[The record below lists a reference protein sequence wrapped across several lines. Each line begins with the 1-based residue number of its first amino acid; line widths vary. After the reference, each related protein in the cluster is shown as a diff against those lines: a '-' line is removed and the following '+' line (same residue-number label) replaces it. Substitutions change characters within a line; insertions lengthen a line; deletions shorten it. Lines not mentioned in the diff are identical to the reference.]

1 MVLLIFLG
9 FDEHRFGHRDAVLVA
24 AHFVADVMK
33 EDFPLLSQP
42 YRLPRR
48 LSLFSPASLETN
60 QNCAGTVLTRLA
72 GIRIAR
78 VGEPEAR
85 GETNLVTKRY
95 GFVVQMRRS
104 IVR

>member
-1 MVLLIFLG
+1 MENGLRPAVGEFLAAIDTVTVLL
-9 FDEHRFGHRDAVLVA
+9 EP
-24 AHFVADVMK
+24 
-33 EDFPLLSQP
+33 DFPLLSQP